1 MSPGSKSWLYLLII
15 VIAFPSWAQT
25 YDSGWGNVSPSER
38 LSKLKN
44 ALIDYTLDKGSRV
57 SATAWLDENGA
68 IEESVYLVSSM
79 RLEEIRFNEYLNEFG
94 YPASAVVSIPVGADH
109 RIGTC
114 SSTINFRRRLQ
125 VEPVI
130 VQSDG
135 NSSARVG
142 SEVGKIMSKGLETFS
157 ELHDVAAIQ
166 FVGSEYPSVY
176 TRYMS
181 ASKQEIPS
189 VILQITIAA
198 KEKNGLKF
206 GTSPIVEFGRHHFDL
221 QLELSARENKEV
233 FYSGQA
239 RVIIPAPP
247 SHYQMATTENFT
259 ISKENIEKTLQM
271 LAGRLVEVLKCRTG
285 ANLLLV
291 DDFGERRLNGGKD
304 LGISTGQKF
313 LLLPGSDRF
322 SAMGL
327 EQGVNAAALVE
338 IRKVLDTHSTIE
350 LLSGLLPD
358 YGEEGYIAIPLATV
372 DFFKKKI

>member
-1 MSPGSKSWLYLLII
+1 MFPRSKSWHYFLI
-15 VIAFPSWAQT
+15 FFLTLPSLAQT
-25 YDSGWGNVSPSER
+25 YDSDWGNISPSER

-44 ALIDYTLDKGSRV
+44 ALIDYTLDRGSRV

-94 YPASAVVSIPVGADH
+94 YPASAVVHIPVGADH

-114 SSTINFRRRLQ
+114 SSTISFRRRLR

-135 NSSARVG
+135 SSSARVG
-142 SEVGKIMSKGLETFS
+142 YEVGEIMSKGLETFS
-157 ELHDVAAIQ
+157 ELQDEVAIQ
-166 FVGSEYPSVY
+166 FGGLEYPSVF

-189 VILQITIAA
+189 IILQITIAV
-198 KEKNGLKF
+198 EQKNGLKF
-206 GTSPIVEFGRHHFDL
+206 GTSPFVEFGRRHFDL
-221 QLELSARENKEV
+221 QIEMAAKENNEV
-233 FYSGQA
+233 FYSGHG
-239 RVIIPAPP
+239 RIFIPGPP
-247 SHYQMATTENFT
+247 SHYRMATTRNSS
-259 ISKENIEKTLQM
+259 ISMENITKTSQM
-271 LAGRLVEVLKCRTG
+271 LIGRLVQVLKCRAG

-313 LLLPGSDRF
+313 LLLPGSDKF
-322 SAMGL
+322 SSMGL

-338 IRKVLDTHSTIE
+338 VQRVLDAHSTIE
-350 LLSGLLPD
+350 VLSGLLPE
-358 YGEEGYIAIPLATV
+358 YGEDGYIAIPLATV
-372 DFFKKKI
+372 DFFKKKT